1 MAPAP
6 AEPSRLGGVIT
17 ALLTLAGWS
26 SVPLFIEHFT
36 RDIDAWTS
44 NGWRYGFSALLWAPV
59 LVIGLRRG
67 RLPPGLF
74 VAAIIPSLLNS
85 AGQVCFTQAHY
96 MIDPGLLTFGLRTHI
111 IFVTIGAAIMFPTE
125 RAVIGSPRF
134 LIGLVMVAGGTFGT
148 IAFGEQ
154 LPAGAS
160 LLGVGLALA
169 SGALFA
175 GYALS
180 VRRCM
185 SGFGPMLA
193 FAAISQYT
201 AATMV
206 ILMLGL
212 GEEAGARALGLGAG
226 QFALLLLSAVIGI
239 ALGHVLYYIAIE
251 KLGVA
256 VSAGIVQLQPICV
269 GVASYFLFDEA
280 LSGSQWMSGVVAVT
294 GAAVMLWA
302 QHLAQR
308 RRRVAREAEYRDLPP
323 DHVAAAVVGEV
334 GSGGGLSSP
343 QKNEASDRTTAARPD
358 H

>member
-1 MAPAP
+1 MSAAS
-6 AEPSRLGGVIT
+6 AETGRLGGVIT
-17 ALLTLAGWS
+17 AVLTLAGWS

-36 RDIDAWTS
+36 KSIDFWTS
-44 NGWRYGFSALLWAPV
+44 NGWRYGFSAFLWAPLLMV
-59 LVIGLRRG
+59 AVARR
-67 RLPPGLF
+67 RLPRGLW
-74 VAAIIPSLLNS
+74 VAAIVPAVLNS
-85 AGQVCFTQAHY
+85 AGQVCFTWAHY
-96 MIDPGLLTFGLRTHI
+96 KIDPGLLTFGLRSHI
-111 IFVTIGAAIMFPTE
+111 VFVTIGAAIMFPTE

-134 LIGLVMVAGGTFGT
+134 LIGLVMVVAGTFGT
-148 IAFGEQ
+148 IALGEG

-160 LLGVGLALA
+160 LFGVALALA

-180 VRRCM
+180 VRRFM
-185 SGFGPMLA
+185 QGMGSMLA

-201 AATMV
+201 AALMV
-206 ILMLGL
+206 GSMLVF
-212 GEEAGARALGLGAG
+212 GEDSGSRALLLGSG

-280 LSGSQWMSGVVAVT
+280 LRPPQWASGVVAVT

-302 QHLAQR
+302 QHALQR
-308 RRRVAREAEYRDLPP
+308 RRRVAPEAEYRELPA
-323 DHVAAAVVGEV
+323 DHVVAAVGGE
-334 GSGGGLSSP
+334 
-343 QKNEASDRTTAARPD
+343 EAGRR
-358 H
+358 